1 MTKIQGEDKK
11 KIEFEVKELNL
22 KDRGKFNNMYHKAE
36 LSDPMDWA
44 SFAECCL
51 LATGFDDIKL
61 NEFTDI
67 EIILIAKRCY
77 LVVNK
82 KKVKK

>member
-1 MTKIQGEDKK
+1 MAKITGEDKK
-11 KIEFEVKELNL
+11 SIDFVVKELNL
-22 KDRGKFNNMYHKAE
+22 QDRGKFNNLYHKAE
-36 LSDPMDWA
+36 SSNPMDWS

-51 LATGFDDIKL
+51 LATEFDDVKL

-82 KKVKK
+82 KKLKK

>member
-1 MTKIQGEDKK
+1 MDKITGEDKK
-11 KIEFEVKELNL
+11 LIDLVVKELNL
-22 KDRGKFNNMYHKAE
+22 QDRGKFNNLYHKAE

-51 LATGFDDIKL
+51 LATEFDDVKL

-82 KKVKK
+82 KKLKK

>member
-1 MTKIQGEDKK
+1 MDKITGEDKK
-11 KIEFEVKELNL
+11 SIDFVVKELNL
-22 KDRGKFNNMYHKAE
+22 QDRGKFNNLYHKAE
-36 LSDPMDWA
+36 LSNPMDWA

-51 LATGFDDIKL
+51 LATEFDDVKL

-82 KKVKK
+82 KKLKK

>member
-1 MTKIQGEDKK
+1 MDKITGEDKK
-11 KIEFEVKELNL
+11 SIEFEVKELNL
-22 KDRGKFNNMYHKAE
+22 QDRGKFNNLYHKAE
-36 LSDPMDWA
+36 LSNPMDWA

-51 LATGFDDIKL
+51 LATEFDDVKL

-82 KKVKK
+82 KKLKK